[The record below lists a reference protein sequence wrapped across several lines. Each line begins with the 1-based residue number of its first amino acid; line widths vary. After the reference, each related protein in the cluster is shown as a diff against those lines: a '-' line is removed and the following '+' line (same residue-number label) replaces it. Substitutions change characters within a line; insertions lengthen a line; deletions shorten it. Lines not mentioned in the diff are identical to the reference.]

1 MADVDVQQPE
11 IKTEVE
17 TINKEEEITVEAPVD
32 PPVESSQPA
41 ENAETDAVDSSEK
54 VISEPTETQTAENA
68 ETAENTVN
76 ANSDDKK
83 TTPAE
88 QNTEESAQ
96 EKPQTVKRVVKRVVR
111 ASAPAGDG
119 KAPPARRP
127 AGATTA
133 TRTTTSTTRPAAT
146 TRTAPANGA
155 ARPGHASRTSVSRP
169 ATTRPAGAPTAG
181 TTSRPTPTTGAATR
195 RTTIGTTRPS
205 VNVKENKPPVPRVVR
220 RPAAPGAP
228 PKDDAEVAKLKAH
241 ITELEQ
247 QLAGHK
253 GDQKEVQ
260 DNHDVV
266 VKQLDENKAL
276 VEGLNK
282 EIELLKTQAG
292 DQEKLA
298 SANAEELKVCLLCY
312 IAVLLNH
319 HSVSMKS
326 SNLLN
331 HPLRNPTRRR
341 NMLSSLIKKFKW
353 VNHKSLIN
361 LTQNSACRM
370 NWHP

>member
-17 TINKEEEITVEAPVD
+17 TVNKEEETIVDAPVD
-32 PPVESSQPA
+32 APVESLQPA
-41 ENAETDAVDSSEK
+41 ENVETDAVDSSEK
-54 VISEPTETQTAENA
+54 VISELAETQTAENA

-127 AGATTA
+127 ASATTA
-133 TRTTTSTTRPAAT
+133 TKTTTSTTRPAAT
-146 TRTAPANGA
+146 TRTVPANGA
-155 ARPGHASRTSVSRP
+155 VRPGHASRTSVSKP

-181 TTSRPTPTTGAATR
+181 TTSRPAPTTGAATR

-228 PKDDAEVAKLKAH
+228 PKDDAEVAKLKAR
-241 ITELEQ
+241 ISELEK
-247 QLAGHK
+247 QLEGHK

-298 SANAEELKVCLLCY
+298 TVNADELKVCSFCC
-312 IAVLLNH
+312 ITVLLKH
-319 HSVSMKS
+319 YSVSMKS
-326 SNLLN
+326 LNLLSYPLMNPTTRQNKLSNLTK
-331 HPLRNPTRRR
+331 RYR
-341 NMLSSLIKKFKW
+341 
-353 VNHKSLIN
+353 
-361 LTQNSACRM
+361 
-370 NWHP
+370 